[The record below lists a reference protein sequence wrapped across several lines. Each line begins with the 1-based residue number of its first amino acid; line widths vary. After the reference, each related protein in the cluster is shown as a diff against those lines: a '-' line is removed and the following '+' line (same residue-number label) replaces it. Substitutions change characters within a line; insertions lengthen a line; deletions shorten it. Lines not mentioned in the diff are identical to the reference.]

1 MISLLIYTLC
11 VLTSATCSWL
21 LLRGYRRTGAR
32 LLLWSGLCF
41 CGLALNNLLLIVD
54 VHVLPDVNL
63 AIVRTLPAV
72 IGISLL
78 LFGLIWDTTR

>member
-1 MISLLIYTLC
+1 M
-11 VLTSATCSWL
+11 
-21 LLRGYRRTGAR
+21 
-32 LLLWSGLCF
+32 LLWSGLCF